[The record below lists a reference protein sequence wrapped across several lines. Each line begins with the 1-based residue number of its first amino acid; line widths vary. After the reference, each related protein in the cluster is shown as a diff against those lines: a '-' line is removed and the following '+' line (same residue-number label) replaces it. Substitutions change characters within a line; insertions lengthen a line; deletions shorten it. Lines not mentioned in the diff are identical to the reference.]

1 MTRTANMLGLLD
13 SRRLRF
19 LLTALLRIAASSR
32 SVSGKVLAAQLQCP
46 ARYLE
51 PDLQSL
57 VTGGVL
63 QSRRGAGGG
72 YSLARPAG
80 RINLND
86 ILSCLDA
93 GVQSDVAEDQVCRL
107 QQAVVLPLLAEA
119 ERACHEPLGACSLAS
134 FLNLAER
141 EGLLRGPELPANFSI

>member
-19 LLTALLRIAASSR
+19 LLTALLRIASSSR
-32 SVSGKVLAAQLQCP
+32 PVSGKSLAAQLQCP
-46 ARYLE
+46 SRYLE

-57 VTGGVL
+57 VAGGIL

-80 RINLND
+80 RIHLND

-93 GVQSDVAEDQVCRL
+93 GVQPEVSQDQVCRL
-107 QQAVVLPLLAEA
+107 QQSVVLPLLAQAEA
-119 ERACHEPLGACSLAS
+119 ACHEPLSGWTLAS
-134 FLNLAER
+134 FVGLAER
-141 EGLLRGPELPANFSI
+141 EGLLRGLEMPANFSI

>member
-1 MTRTANMLGLLD
+1 MLGLLD

-32 SVSGKVLAAQLQCP
+32 PVSGKVLAALLQCP

-57 VTGGVL
+57 VAGGVL

-80 RINLND
+80 RVSLKD

-93 GVQSDVAEDQVCRL
+93 GMQSEVEEDQVCRL
-107 QQAVVLPLLAEA
+107 QQAVVLPLLTQAGH
-119 ERACHEPLGACSLAS
+119 ACHEPLSGCTLAS
-134 FLNLAER
+134 FLSLAER
-141 EGLLRGPELPANFSI
+141 EGLLRGAELPANFSI